1 MVLLNMVEIV
11 HFIVCDFYHNLK
23 KIFERQF
30 FLKKKKGT
38 KLERIMGIQDQN
50 GLE

>member
-30 FLKKKKGT
+30 FFKKKKGT